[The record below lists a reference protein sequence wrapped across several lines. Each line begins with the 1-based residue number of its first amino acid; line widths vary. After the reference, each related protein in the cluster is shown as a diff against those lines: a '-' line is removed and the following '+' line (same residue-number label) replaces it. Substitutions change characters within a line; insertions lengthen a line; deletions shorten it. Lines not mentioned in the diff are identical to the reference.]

1 MPVAWSEIG
10 NIKGP
15 AGTAGDQFHTGVAGE
30 TPSGL
35 INGGNKIYTT
45 ANNFTASSLAV
56 YLNGVRTL
64 DFAITDVNQFTMGT
78 APLTG
83 DILTVDYASVVPP
96 ATPVYI
102 SPLARYVALSN
113 GVQLEVK
120 DSGGVWQKQQAWTE
134 A

>member
-1 MPVAWSEIG
+1 MPAAWTEIG

-15 AGTAGDQFHTGVAGE
+15 AGTAGDQFSTGIAGE
-30 TPSGL
+30 VPSGL
-35 INGGNKIYTT
+35 INGGNKVFTV
-45 ANNFTASSLAV
+45 ANNFQTSTLAV

-64 DFAITDVNQFTMGT
+64 DFSVTGPNQFTLGS
-78 APLTG
+78 APLVG
-83 DILTVDYASVVPP
+83 DGLTVDYAATVPP

-120 DSGGVWQKQQAWTE
+120 NSLGVWQPQQAWTE
-134 A
+134 